1 MYHAS
6 SLKEGRDGSKRIGG
20 SNLRQHERHD
30 PMKTENA
37 PKARKVDAATLA
49 ARAAKAEAKAEV
61 TVTLSEAQSRLESA
75 MVKAAKGVDGGV
87 RKCAMAI
94 HAVYAGAVH
103 AAYGLALPEYVS
115 RTLAA
120 AGVARSTVYYLRDV
134 GCSYAALGTD
144 RANLFPMEGLRV
156 IASAAKGDRARIE
169 AMATDAQSG
178 VESVSPTL
186 ANCRKAA
193 KGTSTG
199 RTEEQ
204 MVMALA
210 QTAMKYAEQDYMAA
224 MAMLDKAAKRVKAAM
239 KAAEAAAEEE
249 AED

>member
-1 MYHAS
+1 
-6 SLKEGRDGSKRIGG
+6 
-20 SNLRQHERHD
+20 
-30 PMKTENA
+30 MKTENA

-49 ARAAKAEAKAEV
+49 ARDAAESTKAATKAES

-75 MVKAAKGVDGGV
+75 MVKAAQGVDGGV
-87 RKCAMAI
+87 RKCAIAI

-134 GCSYAALGTD
+134 GCAYAALGTD
-144 RANLFPMEGLRV
+144 RANLFPMEGLRA
-156 IASAAKGDRARIE
+156 IASSAKGDRARIE

-178 VESVSPTL
+178 EETVTPSL

-204 MVMALA
+204 MVEALA
-210 QTAMKYAEQDYMAA
+210 KAAMKYAEQDYMAA

-249 AED
+249 AAD